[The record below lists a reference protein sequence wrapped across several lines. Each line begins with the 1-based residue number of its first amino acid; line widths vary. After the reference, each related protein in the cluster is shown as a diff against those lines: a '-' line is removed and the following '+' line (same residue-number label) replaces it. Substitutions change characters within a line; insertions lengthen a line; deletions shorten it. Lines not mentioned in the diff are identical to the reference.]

1 MECYNTQ
8 VIGAINIRPYW
19 KRQDLDLTGGDV
31 ATLTALCTWWNCEHI
46 YPSWAAI
53 EKRSGQSRR
62 TIANSLKHLT
72 ELGIIETRR
81 TPGNSNEYAIH
92 LDALL
97 NHDGLV
103 AAGAVS
109 HDRLTKQPRTYKPL
123 TPVPDRV
130 TADDIARARAKHDK
144 AAAKKQAQK
153 TQEAQERAEFNKA
166 YPGTKATIRDWQK
179 ARQHATA
186 QEITDAARA
195 YADQCRRRETPA
207 RYIRTARRW
216 LEDHDWENYQP
227 ATPAD
232 TDDLLGTARIDSPEL
247 VNAETTPEL
256 MANIAAMWNNA
267 TNN

>member
-1 MECYNTQ
+1 MEYYNTQ

-19 KRQDLDLTGGDV
+19 KRHDLTGGDI

-53 EKRSGQSRR
+53 EQRSGQSRPTVAR
-62 TIANSLKHLT
+62 ALKHLAG
-72 ELGIIETRR
+72 LGIIETRR
-81 TPGNSNEYAIH
+81 TAGNTNEYAIH

-103 AAGAVS
+103 AAGTTS
-109 HDRLTKQPRTYKPL
+109 HDRLTEQPRTYKPL
-123 TPVPDRV
+123 TPVADRV
-130 TADDIARARAKHDK
+130 TENDIARARARHDK

-153 TQEAQERAEFNKA
+153 AQEAQERAEFNKT

-186 QEITDAARA
+186 REITDGARA

-227 ATPAD
+227 REPAD
-232 TDDLLGTARIDSPEL
+232 TDDLLGKPRINDADL
-247 VNAETTPEL
+247 VNAEADPEL
-256 MANIAAMWNNA
+256 IASITAMWDNA

>member
-1 MECYNTQ
+1 MEYYNTQ

-19 KRQDLDLTGGDV
+19 KRHDLTGADI

-46 YPSWAAI
+46 YPSKEAI
-53 EKRSGQSRR
+53 TARAQLSRASVTR
-62 TIANSLKHLT
+62 ALTHLA
-72 ELGIIETRR
+72 ELGIIETRN
-81 TPGNSNEYAIH
+81 TPGNTNEYAIH

-103 AAGAVS
+103 AAGTTS
-109 HDRLTKQPRTYKPL
+109 HDRITQKPRTYKPL

-130 TADDIARARAKHDK
+130 TEDDIARARARHDK
-144 AAAKKQAQK
+144 AAAKKQAQQA
-153 TQEAQERAEFNKA
+153 QEAQERAEFNKV

-186 QEITDAARA
+186 QEITDGAKA
-195 YADQCRRRETPA
+195 YAGQCRRRETPT

-227 ATPAD
+227 TQPTDTTDRLGNPHINDAD
-232 TDDLLGTARIDSPEL
+232 LI
-247 VNAETTPEL
+247 NAEATPEL
-256 MANIAAMWNNA
+256 IANIAAMWNNA

>member
-1 MECYNTQ
+1 MEYYNTQ
-8 VIGAINIRPYW
+8 IIGAINIRPYW
-19 KRQDLDLTGGDV
+19 KRHDLTGADI

-46 YPSWAAI
+46 YPSQAAI
-53 EKRSGQSRR
+53 AQRADLTDRGVRNAL
-62 TIANSLKHLT
+62 THLA
-72 ELGIIETRR
+72 ELGIIETRH
-81 TPGNSNEYAIH
+81 TAGNTNEYAIH

-103 AAGAVS
+103 AAGADS
-109 HDRLTKQPRTYKPL
+109 HDRLTEQPRAYKPL
-123 TPVPDRV
+123 TPVADRV
-130 TADDIARARAKHDK
+130 TENDIARARAKRDK

-186 QEITDAARA
+186 QEITDGARA

-216 LEDHDWENYQP
+216 LEDHDWENYQQQ
-227 ATPAD
+227 TP
-232 TDDLLGTARIDSPEL
+232 TDSDNLLGTPRINDADL
-247 VNAETTPEL
+247 VNAEATPEL
-256 MANIAAMWNNA
+256 MANIAAMWDNA

>member
-1 MECYNTQ
+1 MEYYNTQ

-19 KRQDLDLTGGDV
+19 KRHDLTGADI

-46 YPSWAAI
+46 YPSKEAI
-53 EKRSGQSRR
+53 QTRAQLSRASITR
-62 TIANSLKHLT
+62 ALAHLA

-81 TPGNSNEYAIH
+81 APGGTSEYAIH

-103 AAGAVS
+103 AAGATS
-109 HDRLTKQPRTYKPL
+109 HDRTHEQPRTYKPL
-123 TPVPDRV
+123 TPVADRV
-130 TADDIARARAKHDK
+130 TENDIARARARRDK
-144 AAAKKQAQK
+144 AAAKKEAK
-153 TQEAQERAEFNKA
+153 RTREAQERAEFNRA
-166 YPGTKATIRDWQK
+166 YPGTKATSRDWQK

-186 QEITDAARA
+186 QEIIDGAKA

-216 LEDHDWENYQP
+216 LEDHDWGNYQP
-227 ATPAD
+227 AQPVDTTDRLGNPHINDAD
-232 TDDLLGTARIDSPEL
+232 L
-247 VNAETTPEL
+247 VNAEATPEL
-256 MANIAAMWNNA
+256 MANIAAMWDNA

>member
-1 MECYNTQ
+1 MEYFNTQ
-8 VIGAINIRPYW
+8 VIGAINTRPYW
-19 KRQDLDLTGGDV
+19 KRHDLTNGDI

-53 EKRSGQSRR
+53 EQRSGQSRA
-62 TIANSLKHLT
+62 TIARTLKHLT
-72 ELGIIETRR
+72 ELGIIETRH
-81 TPGNSNEYAIH
+81 TPGNTNEYAIY

-109 HDRLTKQPRTYKPL
+109 HDRTTEQPRTYKPL
-123 TPVPDRV
+123 TPVADRV
-130 TADDIARARAKHDK
+130 TEDDIARARARHDK

-153 TQEAQERAEFNKA
+153 TQEAQERAEFNQA

-186 QEITDAARA
+186 QEITDGARA

-227 ATPAD
+227 QQPAD
-232 TDDLLGTARIDSPEL
+232 TDDLLGAPRIDNPDL
-247 VNAETTPEL
+247 VNAEATPEL
-256 MANIAAMWNNA
+256 MANIAAMWDNA

>member
-1 MECYNTQ
+1 MECFNTQ

-19 KRQDLDLTGGDV
+19 KRHDLTGGDL

-53 EKRSGQSRR
+53 EQRSGQSRPTVAR
-62 TIANSLKHLT
+62 ALKHLT
-72 ELGIIETRR
+72 ELGIIETRH
-81 TPGNSNEYAIH
+81 TAGDTNEYAIH

-103 AAGAVS
+103 AAGATS
-109 HDRLTKQPRTYKPL
+109 HDRTAEQPRTYKPL
-123 TPVPDRV
+123 TPVADRV
-130 TADDIARARAKHDK
+130 TEDDIARARARHDK

-153 TQEAQERAEFNKA
+153 AREAEERAEFNKA
-166 YPGTKATIRDWQK
+166 YPGTKATMRDWQK

-186 QEITDAARA
+186 QEITDGARA

-216 LEDHDWENYQP
+216 LEDHDWENYRPQKP
-227 ATPAD
+227 VD
-232 TDDLLGTARIDSPEL
+232 TDDLLGAARINDPEL
-247 VNAETTPEL
+247 INAETTPEL
-256 MANIAAMWNNA
+256 MANVAAMWDNA

>member
-1 MECYNTQ
+1 MEYYNTQ

-19 KRQDLDLTGGDV
+19 KRHDLTDGDINV
-31 ATLTALCTWWNCEHI
+31 LTALCTWWNCEHI
-46 YPSWAAI
+46 YPSKAAL
-53 EKRSGQSRR
+53 EQRSGRSRATVTR
-62 TIANSLKHLT
+62 ALSHLT
-72 ELGIIETRR
+72 ELGIIKTRR
-81 TPGNSNEYAIH
+81 TPGNTNEYAIH

-109 HDRLTKQPRTYKPL
+109 HDRVTEQPRTYKPL
-123 TPVPDRV
+123 TPVADRV

-153 TQEAQERAEFNKA
+153 AQEAQEQAEFNRT
-166 YPGTKATIRDWQK
+166 YPGTKATVRDWRK

-186 QEITDAARA
+186 QEIINGARA
-195 YADQCRRRETPA
+195 YANQCRRRETPA

-227 ATPAD
+227 ATPAN
-232 TDDLLGTARIDSPEL
+232 TDDHLGTAHIDNPEL
-247 VNAETTPEL
+247 VNAEATPEL
-256 MANIAAMWNNA
+256 MADIAAMWDNA

>member
-1 MECYNTQ
+1 MEYYNTQ

-19 KRQDLDLTGGDV
+19 KTRDLTGSDV

-46 YPSWAAI
+46 YPSKEAI
-53 EKRSGQSRR
+53 QARSGQSRAATTR
-62 TIANSLKHLT
+62 AIAHLT
-72 ELGIIETRR
+72 ELGIIEVRHTA
-81 TPGNSNEYAIH
+81 GNTNEYAIH

-103 AAGAVS
+103 AAGATS
-109 HDRLTKQPRTYKPL
+109 HDRITEKPRTYKPL
-123 TPVPDRV
+123 TPVADRV
-130 TADDIARARAKHDK
+130 TKDDIARARARHDK

-153 TQEAQERAEFNKA
+153 TQEAQERAEFNRA

-186 QEITDAARA
+186 QEITAGAHA

-216 LEDHDWENYQP
+216 LEDHDWENYRPQP
-227 ATPAD
+227 AANTND
-232 TDDLLGTARIDSPEL
+232 RLGNPHINDAAL

-256 MANIAAMWNNA
+256 MSAVEAMWDNA

>member
-1 MECYNTQ
+1 MNYFNTQ

-19 KRQDLDLTGGDV
+19 KRDDLTGGDI

-46 YPSWAAI
+46 HPSWAGI
-53 EKRSGQSRR
+53 SQRSGQSRPTVAR
-62 TIANSLKHLT
+62 ALKHLA
-72 ELGIIETRR
+72 ELGIIEIRR
-81 TPGNSNEYAIH
+81 TPGGSSEYAIH

-103 AAGAVS
+103 AAGAAG
-109 HDRLTKQPRTYKPL
+109 HDRAADMPRTCKPL
-123 TPVPDRV
+123 TPVADRV
-130 TADDIARARAKHDK
+130 TEDDIARARAKHDK
-144 AAAKKQAQK
+144 AAAEKRARKA
-153 TQEAQERAEFNKA
+153 QEAQERAEFNKA

-186 QEITDAARA
+186 QEITDGARA

-227 ATPAD
+227 RKPAD
-232 TDDLLGTARIDSPEL
+232 TDDLLGRPRIDDPEL

-256 MANIAAMWNNA
+256 AESIAAMWNNA
-267 TNN
+267 TNH

>member
-1 MECYNTQ
+1 MEYYNTQ
-8 VIGAINIRPYW
+8 IIGAINIRPYW
-19 KRQDLDLTGGDV
+19 KQQIDLTGGDV
-31 ATLTALCTWWNCEHI
+31 AVLTALCTWWNCEHI

-53 EKRSGQSRR
+53 EQRSGQSRR
-62 TIANSLKHLT
+62 TVANSLNHLA

-81 TPGNSNEYAIH
+81 TPGAASEYAIH

-97 NHDGLV
+97 SHDGVV
-103 AAGAVS
+103 AAGAAS
-109 HDRLTKQPRTYKPL
+109 HDRASEPPRTYRPL
-123 TPVPDRV
+123 TPVADRV

-153 TQEAQERAEFNKA
+153 TQEAQERAEFNKV
-166 YPGTKATIRDWQK
+166 YPGTKATTRDWQK

-186 QEITDAARA
+186 QEITDGARA

-227 ATPAD
+227 QAPTSS
-232 TDDLLGTARIDSPEL
+232 DDLLGNPRINDADL
-247 VNAETTPEL
+247 VNAEATPEL
-256 MANIAAMWNNA
+256 MADIAAMWDNA

>member
-1 MECYNTQ
+1 MECFNTQ

-19 KRQDLDLTGGDV
+19 KQHDLTGGDI

-53 EKRSGQSRR
+53 EQRSGQSRPTVAR
-62 TIANSLKHLT
+62 ALKHLT

-81 TPGNSNEYAIH
+81 TPGGTNEYAIH

-103 AAGAVS
+103 AAGATS
-109 HDRLTKQPRTYKPL
+109 HDRTAEQPRTYKPL
-123 TPVPDRV
+123 TPVADRV
-130 TADDIARARAKHDK
+130 TADDIARARAKRDK
-144 AAAKKQAQK
+144 AASRKQAQK
-153 TQEAQERAEFNKA
+153 TREAQERAEFNKA
-166 YPGTKATIRDWQK
+166 YPGTKATSRDWQK

-186 QEITDAARA
+186 QEITDGAHA

-227 ATPAD
+227 QEPPNTP
-232 TDDLLGTARIDSPEL
+232 DLLGSPRIDNPEL

-256 MANIAAMWNNA
+256 MADIAAMWDNA
-267 TNN
+267 TSN

>member
-1 MECYNTQ
+1 MEYYNTQ
-8 VIGAINIRPYW
+8 IIGAINIRPYW
-19 KRQDLDLTGGDV
+19 KRRDLTSSDI

-46 YPSWAAI
+46 YPSKAAI
-53 EKRSGQSRR
+53 EQRSGQSRATTTR
-62 TIANSLKHLT
+62 ALSHLT
-72 ELGIIETRR
+72 ELGIIETRH
-81 TPGNSNEYAIH
+81 TAGGTSEYAIH

-103 AAGAVS
+103 AAGATT
-109 HDRLTKQPRTYKPL
+109 HDRITEQPRTYKPL
-123 TPVPDRV
+123 TPVADRV
-130 TADDIARARAKHDK
+130 TEDDIARARAKRDK

-153 TQEAQERAEFNKA
+153 TQEAQERAKFNQA
-166 YPGTKATIRDWQK
+166 YPGTKATARDWQK

-186 QEITDAARA
+186 QEITDGARA

-227 ATPAD
+227 QTPAD
-232 TDDLLGTARIDSPEL
+232 TDNLLGNPHINDADL
-247 VNAETTPEL
+247 VNAEATPEL
-256 MANIAAMWNNA
+256 IANIAAMWDNA

>member
-1 MECYNTQ
+1 MEYYNTQ
-8 VIGAINIRPYW
+8 IVGAINIRPYW
-19 KRQDLDLTGGDV
+19 KQQLNLTGGDIAV
-31 ATLTALCTWWNCEHI
+31 LTALCTWWNCEHI

-53 EKRSGQSRR
+53 EQRSGQSRR
-62 TIANSLKHLT
+62 TVANSLNHLT

-81 TPGNSNEYAIH
+81 TTGNTNEYAIH

-103 AAGAVS
+103 AAGATS
-109 HDRLTKQPRTYKPL
+109 HDRTREQPRTYKPL
-123 TPVPDRV
+123 TPVADRV
-130 TADDIARARAKHDK
+130 TEDDIARARAKHDK
-144 AAAKKQAQK
+144 AAAKKQKQK
-153 TQEAQERAEFNKA
+153 AQEASERTEFNKA
-166 YPGTKATIRDWQK
+166 YPGAKATIRDWQK

-186 QEITDAARA
+186 QEITDGARA

-227 ATPAD
+227 QKPSD
-232 TDDLLGTARIDSPEL
+232 TIDLLGSPRINDADL

-256 MANIAAMWNNA
+256 MADIAAMWDNA
-267 TNN
+267 TSN

>member
-8 VIGAINIRPYW
+8 VVGAINIRPYW
-19 KRQDLDLTGGDV
+19 KRHDLTGGDIAV
-31 ATLTALCTWWNCEHI
+31 LTALCTWWNCEHI

-53 EKRSGQSRR
+53 EQRSGQSRPTVAR
-62 TIANSLKHLT
+62 ALNHLA
-72 ELGIIETRR
+72 ELGIVEARR
-81 TPGNSNEYAIH
+81 TAGNTNEYAIH

-103 AAGAVS
+103 AAGATS
-109 HDRLTKQPRTYKPL
+109 HDRAREQPRTYKPL
-123 TPVPDRV
+123 TPVADRV
-130 TADDIARARAKHDK
+130 TEDDIARARAKRDK
-144 AAAKKQAQK
+144 TAAKKQAQK
-153 TQEAQERAEFNKA
+153 AQETSERAEFNKA

-186 QEITDAARA
+186 QEITDGARA
-195 YADQCRRRETPA
+195 YADQCHRRETPA

-227 ATPAD
+227 APEAG
-232 TDDLLGTARIDSPEL
+232 TDDLLGTPRINDADL
-247 VNAETTPEL
+247 VNAEATPEL
-256 MANIAAMWNNA
+256 MANIAAMWDNA

>member
-1 MECYNTQ
+1 MEYYNTQ
-8 VIGAINIRPYW
+8 VVGAINIRPYW
-19 KRQDLDLTGGDV
+19 KRQFDLTGGDV
-31 ATLTALCTWWNCEHI
+31 AVLTALCTWWNCEHI
-46 YPSWAAI
+46 YPSWAALAQ
-53 EKRSGQSRR
+53 RSGQSRR
-62 TIANSLKHLT
+62 TVARAITHLT
-72 ELGIIETRR
+72 ELGIIETRT
-81 TPGNSNEYAIH
+81 TPGNTNEYAIH

-103 AAGAVS
+103 AAGASS
-109 HDRLTKQPRTYKPL
+109 HDRLTEQPHTYKPL
-123 TPVPDRV
+123 TPVADRV
-130 TADDIARARAKHDK
+130 TENDIARARARHDK

-153 TQEAQERAEFNKA
+153 TQEAQERAEFNKV

-186 QEITDAARA
+186 QEITDGVKT

-227 ATPAD
+227 TQPTN
-232 TDDLLGTARIDSPEL
+232 TDDLLGNPRINNPEL
-247 VNAETTPEL
+247 VNAEPTPEL
-256 MANIAAMWNNA
+256 MANIAAMWDNA

>member
-1 MECYNTQ
+1 MEYYSTQ

-19 KRQDLDLTGGDV
+19 KQSFDLTGGDIAV
-31 ATLTALCTWWNCEHI
+31 LTALCTWWNCEHI
-46 YPSWAAI
+46 HPSWAAI
-53 EKRSGQSRR
+53 EQRSGQSRR
-62 TIANSLKHLT
+62 TVASSLNRLA
-72 ELGIIETRR
+72 ELGIVETRR
-81 TPGNSNEYAIH
+81 TPGNTNEYAIH

-103 AAGAVS
+103 AAGTAS
-109 HDRLTKQPRTYKPL
+109 HDRTREQPRTYKPL
-123 TPVPDRV
+123 TPVADRV
-130 TADDIARARAKHDK
+130 TEDDIARARARHDK

-153 TQEAQERAEFNKA
+153 TRESAAQAEFNKV
-166 YPGTKATIRDWQK
+166 YPGIKATTRDWQK

-186 QEITDAARA
+186 QEITAGAKA

-227 ATPAD
+227 QTPAD
-232 TDDLLGTARIDSPEL
+232 TPDLLGNPHINDADL
-247 VNAETTPEL
+247 VNAEATPEL

-267 TNN
+267 TND

>member
-1 MECYNTQ
+1 MEYYNTQ
-8 VIGAINIRPYW
+8 VVGAINIRPYW
-19 KRQDLDLTGGDV
+19 KRHDLDNRDIAV
-31 ATLTALCTWWNCEHI
+31 LTALCTWWNCEHI
-46 YPSWAAI
+46 YPSREAI
-53 EKRSGQSRR
+53 EQRSGQSRATVAR
-62 TIANSLKHLT
+62 ALSHLT

-81 TPGNSNEYAIH
+81 TPGSTNEYAIH

-103 AAGAVS
+103 AAGATS
-109 HDRLTKQPRTYKPL
+109 HDRTTEQPRTYKPL
-123 TPVPDRV
+123 TPVADRV
-130 TADDIARARAKHDK
+130 TENDIARARARHDK

-153 TQEAQERAEFNKA
+153 TREAQERAEFNRT
-166 YPGTKATIRDWQK
+166 YPGTKATVRDWQK

-186 QEITDAARA
+186 QEITDGARA

-227 ATPAD
+227 RKPAD
-232 TDDLLGTARIDSPEL
+232 TSSLLGKPRIDNPEL
-247 VNAETTPEL
+247 VNAEATPEL
-256 MANIAAMWNNA
+256 MASISAMWNNA

>member
-1 MECYNTQ
+1 MECFNTQ

-19 KRQDLDLTGGDV
+19 KRHDLTSGDI
-31 ATLTALCTWWNCEHI
+31 ATLTALCTWWNCEHV
-46 YPSWAAI
+46 YPSKAAI
-53 EKRSGQSRR
+53 EQRSGQSRATTTR
-62 TIANSLKHLT
+62 ALDHLA
-72 ELGIIETRR
+72 ELGIIEIRHTA
-81 TPGNSNEYAIH
+81 GNANEYAIH

-103 AAGAVS
+103 AAGATS
-109 HDRLTKQPRTYKPL
+109 HDRLTEQPRTYRPL
-123 TPVPDRV
+123 TPVADRV
-130 TADDIARARAKHDK
+130 TEDDIARARAKRDK

-153 TQEAQERAEFNKA
+153 AQEARERAEFNQA

-186 QEITDAARA
+186 QGIIDGARA

-227 ATPAD
+227 QQQTN
-232 TDDLLGTARIDSPEL
+232 TDSLLGNPRIDNPEL
-247 VNAETTPEL
+247 VTAEATPEL
-256 MANIAAMWNNA
+256 MASIAAMWDNA

>member
-19 KRQDLDLTGGDV
+19 KQQLNLTGGDV
-31 ATLTALCTWWNCEHI
+31 AVLTALCTWWNCEHI

-53 EKRSGQSRR
+53 EQRSGQSRR
-62 TIANSLKHLT
+62 TVANSLNRLT

-81 TPGNSNEYAIH
+81 TAGNTNEYAIH

-103 AAGAVS
+103 AAGASS
-109 HDRLTKQPRTYKPL
+109 HDRLTEQPRAYKPL
-123 TPVPDRV
+123 TPVADRV
-130 TADDIARARAKHDK
+130 TADDIARARAKRDK
-144 AAAKKQAQK
+144 ATAQRQAQK
-153 TQEAQERAEFNKA
+153 EQEAQERAEFNKA
-166 YPGTKATIRDWQK
+166 YPGTKATIRDWRK

-186 QEITDAARA
+186 QEITDGAHA
-195 YADQCRRRETPA
+195 YAHQCRHRETPA

-227 ATPAD
+227 QKPPNTP
-232 TDDLLGTARIDSPEL
+232 DLLDGPRIDNPEL

-256 MANIAAMWNNA
+256 MANIAAMWDNA